1 MFSIIKVKCL
11 TTVIEIHQC
20 VYTMTNTCIIGNLM
34 ISNTKVKCLNTV
46 TEMLY
51 DRMRL

>member
-1 MFSIIKVKCL
+1 MFLIIKVKCL
-11 TTVIEIHQC
+11 TTVIEMSQC
-20 VYTMTNTCIIGNLM
+20 FYTMTYTCIIGNLM
-34 ISNTKVKCLNTV
+34 LSNTKVKCLNTV